1 MDAQRHV
8 RDNHNPKLPSEAM
21 KKEFQLWEKEYTVD
35 NLTDLTVSQ
44 IESRKARFENSAQR
58 LVFEHN
64 PGRLVEDNPLLAA
77 SQGKPPYN
85 SEEWEEARRMI
96 WRKKEEITD
105 RFERAKGIVEK
116 EETESKRKYRVKII
130 DALSPDSISLR

>member
-1 MDAQRHV
+1 MDAERHV
-8 RDNHNPKLPSEAM
+8 RNNRNVKLPSEAM
-21 KKEFQLWEKEYTVD
+21 KEEFELWEERYTVD

-44 IESRKARFENSAQR
+44 IESKEARFENIAQR

-96 WRKKEEITD
+96 WRKKEEIAN
-105 RFERAKGIVEK
+105 RFERARGIVEK
-116 EETESKRKYRVKII
+116 EETESKRKYRVKLI